1 MPTITPS
8 LWYSREAE
16 EAAKFYASIFPNSR
30 VDRVTALPSDS
41 PSGPAGSV
49 KIVEF
54 TLLGQQFQAFSAGPL
69 DPFNHAI
76 SFVVSC
82 DTQEEIDRYWDALL
96 QGGTPEQCGWLKDR
110 YGLSW
115 QIVPQLLSTL
125 MTDPDREKA
134 KRVSDAMLKQVKF
147 DIAELKRAAAGEAR
161 V

>member
-1 MPTITPS
+1 
-8 LWYSREAE
+8 
-16 EAAKFYASIFPNSR
+16 
-30 VDRVTALPSDS
+30 
-41 PSGPAGSV
+41 
-49 KIVEF
+49 
-54 TLLGQQFQAFSAGPL
+54 
-69 DPFNHAI
+69 
-76 SFVVSC
+76 VSC

-115 QIVPQLLSTL
+115 QIVPEVLSTL